1 MNREN
6 KSSPE
11 DQFATFTKTLLSEAH
26 SAEEYAEYFEVIT
39 ELAAMGGVRFVPLAP
54 GAEISETIWS
64 AAGEKGHSDQDVW
77 DFSDDDSGCAE
88 EDEGF
93 MIVN

>member
-1 MNREN
+1 MKREN

-39 ELAAMGGVRFVPLAP
+39 ELAAMGGVRFVPPAP
-54 GAEISETIWS
+54 GAEIPATVRS
-64 AAGEKGHSDQDVW
+64 AAGENG
-77 DFSDDDSGCAE
+77 DSGKVIWDISDGDSGSAE
-88 EDEGF
+88 QDEGF